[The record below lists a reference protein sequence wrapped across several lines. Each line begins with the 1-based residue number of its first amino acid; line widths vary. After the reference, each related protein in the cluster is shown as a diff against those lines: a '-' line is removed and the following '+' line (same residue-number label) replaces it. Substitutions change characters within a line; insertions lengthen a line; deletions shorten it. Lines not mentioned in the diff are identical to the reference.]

1 MPSRRSRFI
10 WPLLA
15 FCLAVASFGAENS
28 SGVPTIRLNHLRRG
42 INASEW
48 FAQETTGKG
57 YTPEHLKTHT
67 TAQDMALIRSLGFDH
82 VRLSIDPAPLFR
94 PGHANTLPAEYLA
107 SLDAAVKMIL
117 DADLAVV
124 LDLHPDS
131 SFKSRLAK
139 EDAFVEQFVDFWRT
153 LARHYASWDADRVFL
168 EILNEPEVSDRYRWM
183 GIQAKV
189 AAAIREVDAHHT
201 ILATGAHWSADDE
214 LVFLEPLHDQNVVYV
229 FHFYEPH
236 IFTHQGATWGSYFWV
251 WVKGLPYPSTP
262 ESAARIAEQVPDSL
276 ARLFVTRYGQ
286 DGWNA
291 ERVEAEVGQVAAWA
305 EQRHV
310 PVVCNEFG
318 VYRAFANPQ
327 DRAHWIHDVRSVL
340 EQRGIGWTMW
350 DYAGSFGVVTKK
362 DGQTVPDDAILR
374 ALGLR

>member
-1 MPSRRSRFI
+1 MRSQRPFFA

-15 FCLAVASFGAENS
+15 LSLAVASFGAENS
-28 SGVPTIRLNHLRRG
+28 AGVPSARLSRLRRG

-94 PGHANTLPAEYLA
+94 PGHANALPAEYLA
-107 SLDAAVKMIL
+107 SLDSAVQMIL
-117 DADLAVV
+117 DADLAAV

-139 EDAFVEQFVDFWRT
+139 DDAFVEQFVDFWRT

-168 EILNEPEVSDRYRWM
+168 EILNEPELSDRYRWM
-183 GIQAKV
+183 GIEAKV
-189 AAAIREVDAHHT
+189 AAAIREADPHHT
-201 ILATGAHWSADDE
+201 IMATGAQWSADDE
-214 LVFLEPLHDQNVVYV
+214 LVFLEPLHDHNVVYV

-251 WVKGLPYPSTP
+251 WVKGLPYPSAP
-262 ESAARIAEQVPDSL
+262 ESAARIAEQVPDPL

-286 DGWNA
+286 DHWNA

-310 PVVCNEFG
+310 SVVCNEFG
-318 VYRAFANPQ
+318 VYRAFASPQ
-327 DRAHWIHDVRSVL
+327 DRAHWIQDVRTAL
-340 EQRGIGWTMW
+340 EHHGIGWAMW
-350 DYAGSFGVVTKK
+350 DYAGNFGVVTKK
-362 DGQTVPDDAILR
+362 DGQIAPDDIVVR

>member
-1 MPSRRSRFI
+1 MPSRHSFFL

-15 FCLAVASFGAENS
+15 VCLTVASFGAENS
-28 SGVPTIRLNHLRRG
+28 GGVPANRLNRLRRG

-67 TAQDMALIRSLGFDH
+67 TAQDMTLIRSLGFDH
-82 VRLSIDPAPLFR
+82 VRLSIDPAPLFH
-94 PGHANTLPAEYLA
+94 PGHANTLPADYLV

-124 LDLHPDS
+124 LDLHPES

-153 LARHYASWDADRVFL
+153 LARHYASWDANRVFF
-168 EILNEPEVSDRYRWM
+168 EILNEPEGSDRYRWM

-189 AAAIREVDAHHT
+189 AAAIREVDPQHT

-214 LVFLEPLHDQNVVYV
+214 LVFLEALHDQNVVYV

-262 ESAARIAEQVPDSL
+262 ESAARVADQVPDSL
-276 ARLFVTRYGQ
+276 ARLFVARYGQ
-286 DGWNA
+286 EHWNA

-305 EQRHV
+305 EQRNV

-318 VYRAFANPQ
+318 VYRAFASPQ
-327 DRAHWIHDVRSVL
+327 DRARWIHDVRSAL
-340 EQRGIGWTMW
+340 ERHGIGWAMW

-362 DGQTVPDDAILR
+362 DGQIVPDDAILR